1 MAVVYQVIRT
11 EISLDQGQTWHLGNI
26 VEREKPRWAANSSN
40 DKGKHWCWCF
50 WEHTIDV
57 KDLDGCPEICF
68 RAWDQS
74 QNSMPERPTWNVM
87 GMLNNPWYR
96 VRVHKEGESYSFEH
110 PTLAGT
116 DREEGWMVKM
126 ANEAED
132 GELRWGW
139 GGKGGPA
146 APAVGSASNPGQA
159 PTATQQPEETP
170 VEAVKRT
177 WALVAKD
184 VDGAGVA
191 LFKGVW
197 PIIIYNLHAKNADG
211 FEIHHGRPSFD
222 ILSL

>member
-197 PIIIYNLHAKNADG
+197 PIII
-211 FEIHHGRPSFD
+211 
-222 ILSL
+222 